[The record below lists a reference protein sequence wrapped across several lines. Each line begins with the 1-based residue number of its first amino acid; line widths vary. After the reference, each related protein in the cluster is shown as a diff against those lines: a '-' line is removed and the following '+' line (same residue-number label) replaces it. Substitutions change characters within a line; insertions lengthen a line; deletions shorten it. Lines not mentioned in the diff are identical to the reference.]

1 MQTGSTIAIDAC
13 ELVLAKP
20 RPEHNILSVC
30 LGHEL
35 VSIRL
40 VPCVTRLFVNNRE
53 PTVHGRPFCT
63 WFVPLNFHNRLI
75 IALEYVKPVDVQYA
89 AVSDL

>member
-20 RPEHNILSVC
+20 RPEHNILSGC
-30 LGHEL
+30 FGHEL

-40 VPCVTRLFVNNRE
+40 VPCVTRLFVNK
-53 PTVHGRPFCT
+53 TVHGRSFCT